1 MIDHYNKVIFIHI
14 PRCAGTY
21 LEKAFTGFDYWDLS
35 PILKHAPASIY
46 KNLFPKYWET
56 YFKFSV
62 VRNPYSRFRSLWKYK
77 NEYRLE
83 LDSEGKIDIK
93 KYIEYFGTE
102 NIVELQSNLKNSGL
116 DVKYTDKSRF
126 RPLQIYGNY
135 LNENIDR
142 IYHYESLPD
151 MLEELGERFKINFPE
166 QIEE

>member
-1 MIDHYNKVIFIHI
+1 MLLPAFI
-14 PRCAGTY
+14 
-21 LEKAFTGFDYWDLS
+21 KAYFQNTGK
-35 PILKHAPASIY
+35 PILNS
-46 KNLFPKYWET
+46 L
-56 YFKFSV
+56 SL
-62 VRNPYSRFRSLWKYK
+62 RNPYSRFRSLWKYK
-77 NEYRLE
+77 NEYKLE
-83 LDSEGKIDIK
+83 LDSDGKIDIK

-116 DVKYTDKSRF
+116 EVKYTDKSRF

-166 QIEE
+166 QKEEKSSAKPPELSQESIGLINNICLNDFIKYGYGII